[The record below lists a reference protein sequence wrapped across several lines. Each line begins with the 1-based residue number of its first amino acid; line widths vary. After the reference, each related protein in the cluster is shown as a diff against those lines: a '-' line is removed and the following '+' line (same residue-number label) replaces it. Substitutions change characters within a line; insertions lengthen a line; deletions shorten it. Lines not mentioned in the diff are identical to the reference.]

1 MMIRPSSQRAGTSLV
16 TPRNHRPGT
25 GILRMGAPSNGDISP
40 CTSTSTV
47 PSPSRVAREFPLD
60 DIATA
65 HELVE
70 EGRQVGGVVVT
81 I

>member
-1 MMIRPSSQRAGTSLV
+1 MQSVA
-16 TPRNHRPGT
+16 
-25 GILRMGAPSNGDISP
+25 DISRWMAEGKL
-40 CTSTSTV
+40 T
-47 PSPSRVAREFPLD
+47 SRVAREFPLD